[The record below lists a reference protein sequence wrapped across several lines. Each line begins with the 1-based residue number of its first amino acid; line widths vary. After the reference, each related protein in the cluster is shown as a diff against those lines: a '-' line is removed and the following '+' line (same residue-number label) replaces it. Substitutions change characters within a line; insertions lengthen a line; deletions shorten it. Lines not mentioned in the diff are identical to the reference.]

1 MKKKIELTGIVHD
14 MILIVHGTYE
24 YITIC
29 FLTFRHR
36 SMTYMVKKK
45 INRDDRVMVELNK
58 NQV

>member
-14 MILIVHGTYE
+14 MILIVHGTYK

-29 FLTFRHR
+29 FLTL
-36 SMTYMVKKK
+36 
-45 INRDDRVMVELNK
+45 INREDRVMVELNK